1 MTAVSAQSPPGPA
14 PEASVRNRARLA
26 GILYLVTFVASAP
39 VLPLE
44 NAVLKHADFIV
55 TAGSNTRLAFGG
67 VFDLINGLAAV
78 GTAVAFYPL
87 LRRRHPG
94 LALGF
99 VTSRLM
105 EGATI
110 ITSVVAV
117 LSLVTLHNPL
127 ARGGERT
134 ALVAVGMALVALH
147 KWTFLLGPGLM
158 SAINAL
164 LLGTMIFKSRLVP
177 RIIPTIGLVGA
188 PILIASVTAA
198 VFGAYDQDSAASLLA
213 SLPVAVWELS
223 LALWLTI
230 KGPQPAALL

>member
-1 MTAVSAQSPPGPA
+1 MSAISAQSPPTPA
-14 PEASVRNRARLA
+14 PEANLRRRAQLA

-44 NAVLKHADFIV
+44 NVALKHADFIV
-55 TAGSNTRLAFGG
+55 SAGSNARLALGG
-67 VFDLINGLAAV
+67 VFNLINGLAAV
-78 GTAVAFYPL
+78 GTAVALYPL

-94 LALGF
+94 LALGL
-99 VTSRLM
+99 VTSRLL

-110 ITSVVAV
+110 VTSTVAV
-117 LSLVTLHNPL
+117 LSLVTLHDPA
-127 ARGGERT
+127 ARGAGRT
-134 ALVAVGMALVALH
+134 ALVAVGMALIALH

-164 LLGTMIFKSRLVP
+164 LLGTMLYKSGLVP
-177 RIIPTIGLVGA
+177 RIIPTIGLIGA
-188 PILIASVTAA
+188 PILLASVAAA

-230 KGPQPAALL
+230 RGPRPEALL